1 MVSCTNR
8 TKEIITWIKLQKTN
22 DMKNKCLILIAGV
35 SLILNIG
42 CEKKTT
48 INTATNSVS
57 TSGTEIKMDG
67 ELPSKES
74 IPKLFDEMDFQQATQ
89 CYLWALPIVGFAE
102 WQYQHY
108 KTFNA
113 SSNDLV
119 LYNSYADRLG
129 ILTAN
134 ATTPYILTFIDL
146 GVNGPTVIEMPA
158 GRTAG
163 GLADFWQREQA
174 TIGEMGPDKGKGGKY
189 VLVPP
194 TIKDFKAPG
203 YFIVPCNT
211 VNMFFGFRTLDPDP
225 KVTETLLKLVKI
237 YPYAKRAN
245 PNPTKV
251 VSPPAGKK
259 WLGIPPTGIAYWE
272 RLHAILQNEP
282 VEERDRFFMAW
293 LRNLGIEK
301 GKPFAPDERQKKVLI
316 AAAEKGQQMA
326 MANSFSKRFPDV
338 KHWPDKKWDYVL
350 IMKNA
355 SQHADNYDE
364 FFERASYFYEAVTYS
379 QAMMSKTPNVG
390 QAYLGAYY
398 DNEGN
403 WLDGAKNY
411 TLNVP
416 ANPPAV
422 NFWSI
427 TVYDSATR
435 CLIDN
440 PQQNADLSSRKDL
453 IKNADGSVDLYFG
466 PKAPAGKEK
475 NWVQTLPGKHWFTY
489 MRFYGPTTAYFDKSW
504 KMDDIK
510 EVK

>member
-1 MVSCTNR
+1 
-8 TKEIITWIKLQKTN
+8 
-22 DMKNKCLILIAGV
+22 MKNRCLIIIAFS
-35 SLILNIG
+35 SLLLNFG
-42 CEKKTT
+42 CKKATT
-48 INTATNSVS
+48 ENVASASVS

-89 CYLWALPIVGFAE
+89 CYLWGLPIVAFAE
-102 WQYQHY
+102 WQQQQY

-113 SSNDLV
+113 TSNDLI
-119 LYNSYADRLG
+119 LYNNYNDRLG

-134 ATTPYILTFIDL
+134 ATTPYIVSFIDL
-146 GVNGPTVIEMPA
+146 AANGPTVIEMPA
-158 GRTAG
+158 GHTAG

-174 TIGEMGPDKGKGGKY
+174 VIGEMGPDKGKGGKY
-189 VLVPP
+189 ILVPP
-194 TIKDFKAPG
+194 TMKDFKAAG

-211 VNMFFGFRTLDPDP
+211 VNVFFGFRTLDPDP
-225 KVTETLLKLVKI
+225 KVTETLLKQVKI
-237 YPYAKRAN
+237 YPYDKRAN
-245 PNPTKV
+245 PTATRV
-251 VSPPAGKK
+251 ISPPAGKK
-259 WLGIPPTGIAYWE
+259 WLGIQPSGIAYWE

-282 VEERDRFFMAW
+282 VEDRDRFFMAW
-293 LRNLGIEK
+293 LINLGIEK
-301 GKPFAPDERQKKVLI
+301 GKPFNPDERQKKILI

-326 MANSFSKRFPDV
+326 MANSFEKRFKDV
-338 KHWPDKKWDYVL
+338 KHWPDKKWDYVM
-350 IMKNA
+350 IIKDP

-364 FFERASYFYEAVTYS
+364 FFERTSYFYEAVTYS
-379 QAMMSKTPNVG
+379 KAMITKIPNVG
-390 QAYLGAYY
+390 QAYLGSYF
-398 DNEGN
+398 DNTGN
-403 WLDGAKNY
+403 WLDGGKNY

-427 TVYDSATR
+427 TIYDVATR

-440 PQQNADLSSRKDL
+440 PQKNADLSSRKDL

-489 MRFYGPTTAYFDKSW
+489 MRFYGPTQAYFDKSW

>member
-1 MVSCTNR
+1 
-8 TKEIITWIKLQKTN
+8 
-22 DMKNKCLILIAGV
+22 MKNKGLIILVFA
-35 SLILNIG
+35 SLIINFG

-48 INTATNSVS
+48 VDTTDS
-57 TSGTEIKMDG
+57 TTVASGKEIKMDG

-89 CYLWALPIVGFAE
+89 SYLWGLPIVAFAE
-102 WQYQHY
+102 WQYQQY
-108 KTFNA
+108 KTFKA
-113 SSNDLV
+113 TSNDLI
-119 LYNSYADRLG
+119 LYNSYNDRLG

-134 ATTPYILTFIDL
+134 ATTPYIVSFIDL
-146 GVNGPTVIEMPA
+146 AANGPTVIEMPA

-189 VLVPP
+189 ILVPP
-194 TIKDFKAPG
+194 TLKDFKADG
-203 YFIVPCNT
+203 YFIIPCNT

-225 KVTETLLKLVKI
+225 KVTETLLKQVKI
-237 YPYAKRAN
+237 YPYAQRAN
-245 PNPTKV
+245 PTPTKV

-259 WLGIPPTGIAYWE
+259 WLGIQPGGIAYWE

-293 LRNLGIEK
+293 LKNLGIEK
-301 GKPFAPDERQKKVLI
+301 GKSFNPDERQKKILI
-316 AAAEKGQQMA
+316 AAAEKGEQMA
-326 MANSFSKRFPDV
+326 MANSFEKRFKDV
-338 KHWPDKKWDYVL
+338 KHWSDKNWDYVMIL
-350 IMKNA
+350 SHP

-364 FFERASYFYEAVTYS
+364 FFERSSYFYEAVTYS
-379 QAMMSKTPNVG
+379 KAMMTKTPNVG
-390 QAYLGAYY
+390 QAYLGSYF
-398 DNEGN
+398 DDQGN
-403 WLDGAKNY
+403 WLDGGKNY

-427 TVYDSATR
+427 TIYDAATR

-440 PQQNADLSSRKDL
+440 PQKNADLSSRKDL

-504 KMDDIK
+504 KMDDIT

>member
-1 MVSCTNR
+1 
-8 TKEIITWIKLQKTN
+8 
-22 DMKNKCLILIAGV
+22 MKNKSIIILTVSTLIFL
-35 SLILNIG
+35 IG
-42 CEKKTT
+42 CKKTEVT
-48 INTATNSVS
+48 NTASTSVS
-57 TSGTEIKMDG
+57 SSGTEVKMNG

-74 IPKLFDEMDFQQATQ
+74 IPVLFDEMDFQQATQ
-89 CYLWALPIVGFAE
+89 CYLWGLPIVAFAE
-102 WQYQHY
+102 WQQQHY
-108 KTFNA
+108 KTFKA
-113 SSNDLV
+113 TSNDLV
-119 LYNSYADRLG
+119 LYNSYDDRLG

-134 ATTPYILTFIDL
+134 ATTPYIMTFIDL
-146 GVNGPTVIEMPA
+146 AANGPTVIEMPA
-158 GRTAG
+158 GHTAG

-174 TIGEMGPDKGKGGKY
+174 VIGEMGPDKGKGGKY
-189 VLVPP
+189 ILVPP
-194 TIKDFKAPG
+194 TLKDFKAEG

-211 VNMFFGFRTLDPDP
+211 VNMFFGFRALDPDP
-225 KVTETLLKLVKI
+225 KTTEILLKQVKI
-237 YPYAKRAN
+237 YPYAQRAN
-245 PNPTKV
+245 PGPTKV

-259 WLGIPPTGIAYWE
+259 WLGIQPSGIAYWE

-282 VEERDRFFMAW
+282 VEDRDRFFMAW
-293 LRNLGIEK
+293 LRNLGIER
-301 GKPFAPDERQKKVLI
+301 GKAFAPDERQKKILI

-326 MANSFSKRFPDV
+326 MANSFSKRFKDV
-338 KHWPDKKWDYVL
+338 KHWPDKKWDYVM
-350 IMKNA
+350 IIKDP
-355 SQHADNYDE
+355 SQHAANYDE
-364 FFERASYFYEAVTYS
+364 FFERTSYFYEAVTYS
-379 QAMMSKTPNVG
+379 KAMITKIPNLG
-390 QAYLGAYY
+390 QAYLGSYY

-403 WLDGAKNY
+403 WLDGGKNY

-427 TVYDSATR
+427 TIYDSATR

-440 PQQNADLSSRKDL
+440 PQKNADLSSRKDL
-453 IKNADGSVDLYFG
+453 IKNTDGSVDLYFG

>member
-1 MVSCTNR
+1 
-8 TKEIITWIKLQKTN
+8 
-22 DMKNKCLILIAGV
+22 MKNKGLIILVFA
-35 SLILNIG
+35 SLIINFG

-48 INTATNSVS
+48 VDTTDS
-57 TSGTEIKMDG
+57 TTVASGKEIKMDG

-89 CYLWALPIVGFAE
+89 CYLWGLPIVAFAE
-102 WQYQHY
+102 WQYQQY
-108 KTFNA
+108 KTFKA
-113 SSNDLV
+113 TSNDLI
-119 LYNSYADRLG
+119 LYNSYNDRLG

-134 ATTPYILTFIDL
+134 ATTPYIVSFIDL
-146 GVNGPTVIEMPA
+146 AANGPTVIEMPA

-189 VLVPP
+189 ILVPP
-194 TIKDFKAPG
+194 TLKDFKADG
-203 YFIVPCNT
+203 YFIIPCNT

-225 KVTETLLKLVKI
+225 KVTETLLKQVKI
-237 YPYAKRAN
+237 YPYAQRAN
-245 PNPTKV
+245 PTPTKV

-259 WLGIPPTGIAYWE
+259 WLGIQPGGIAYWE

-293 LRNLGIEK
+293 LKNLGIEK
-301 GKPFAPDERQKKVLI
+301 GKSFNPDERQKKILI
-316 AAAEKGQQMA
+316 AAAEKGEQMA
-326 MANSFSKRFPDV
+326 MANSFEKRFKDV
-338 KHWPDKKWDYVL
+338 KHWSDKNWDYVMIL
-350 IMKNA
+350 SHP

-364 FFERASYFYEAVTYS
+364 FFERSSYFYEAVTYS
-379 QAMMSKTPNVG
+379 KAMMTKTPNVG
-390 QAYLGAYY
+390 QAYLGSYF
-398 DNEGN
+398 DDQGN
-403 WLDGAKNY
+403 WLDGGKNY

-427 TVYDSATR
+427 TIYDAATR

-440 PQQNADLSSRKDL
+440 PQKNADLSSRKDL

-504 KMDDIK
+504 KMDDIT

>member
-1 MVSCTNR
+1 
-8 TKEIITWIKLQKTN
+8 
-22 DMKNKCLILIAGV
+22 MKNRCLIIIV
-35 SLILNIG
+35 FSSLLLNFG
-42 CEKKTT
+42 CKKATT
-48 INTATNSVS
+48 ENVASASVS

-89 CYLWALPIVGFAE
+89 CYLWGLPIVAFAE
-102 WQYQHY
+102 WQQQQY

-113 SSNDLV
+113 TSNDLI
-119 LYNSYADRLG
+119 LYNNYNDRLG

-134 ATTPYILTFIDL
+134 ATTPYIVSFIDL
-146 GVNGPTVIEMPA
+146 AANGPTVIEMPA
-158 GRTAG
+158 GHTAG

-174 TIGEMGPDKGKGGKY
+174 VIGEMGPDKGKGGKY
-189 VLVPP
+189 ILVPP
-194 TIKDFKAPG
+194 TMKDFKAAG

-211 VNMFFGFRTLDPDP
+211 VNVFFGFRTLDPDP
-225 KVTETLLKLVKI
+225 KVTETLLKQVKI
-237 YPYAKRAN
+237 YPYDKRAN
-245 PNPTKV
+245 PTATRV
-251 VSPPAGKK
+251 ISPPAGKK
-259 WLGIPPTGIAYWE
+259 WLGIQPSGIAYWE

-282 VEERDRFFMAW
+282 VEDRDRFFMAW
-293 LRNLGIEK
+293 LINLGIEK
-301 GKPFAPDERQKKVLI
+301 GKPFNPDERQKKILI

-326 MANSFSKRFPDV
+326 MANSFEKRFKDV
-338 KHWPDKKWDYVL
+338 KHWPDKKWDYVM
-350 IMKNA
+350 IIKDP

-364 FFERASYFYEAVTYS
+364 FFERTSYFYEAVTYS
-379 QAMMSKTPNVG
+379 KAMITKIPNVG
-390 QAYLGAYY
+390 QAYLGSYF
-398 DNEGN
+398 DNTGN
-403 WLDGAKNY
+403 WLDGGKNY

-427 TVYDSATR
+427 TIYDVATR

-440 PQQNADLSSRKDL
+440 PQKNADLSSRKDL

-489 MRFYGPTTAYFDKSW
+489 MRFYGPTQAYFDKSW

-510 EVK
+510 EMK

>member
-1 MVSCTNR
+1 MKSKILLLVITAFLVSCTQSK
-8 TKEIITWIKLQKTN
+8 TKNET
-22 DMKNKCLILIAGV
+22 
-35 SLILNIG
+35 
-42 CEKKTT
+42 
-48 INTATNSVS
+48 TATAS
-57 TSGTEIKMDG
+57 TTASEFGTDIKMDG
-67 ELPSKES
+67 DLPSKES

-89 CYLWALPIVGFAE
+89 CYLWGLPIVAFAE
-102 WQYQHY
+102 WQQQHY
-108 KTFNA
+108 KTFKA

-119 LYNSYADRLG
+119 LYNSYDDRLG

-134 ATTPYILTFIDL
+134 ATTPYIMAFIDL
-146 GVNGPTVIEMPA
+146 AANGPTVIEMPA

-189 VLVPP
+189 ILVPP
-194 TIKDFKAPG
+194 TLKDFKVEG

-211 VNMFFGFRTLDPDP
+211 VNMFFGFRALDPDP
-225 KVTETLLKLVKI
+225 KTTETLLKQVKI
-237 YPYAKRAN
+237 YPYAQRAN
-245 PNPTKV
+245 PAPTKV
-251 VSPPAGKK
+251 VSPPPGKK
-259 WLGIPPTGIAYWE
+259 WLGIQPNGIGYWE

-293 LRNLGIEK
+293 LKNLGIEK
-301 GKPFAPDERQKKVLI
+301 GKPFTPDERQKKILI

-326 MANSFSKRFPDV
+326 MANSFEKRFADV

-364 FFERASYFYEAVTYS
+364 FFERTSYFYEAVTYS
-379 QAMMSKTPNVG
+379 QAMMSKTPNLG
-390 QAYLGAYY
+390 QAYLGAYF
-398 DNEGN
+398 DNNGN
-403 WLDGAKNY
+403 WLDGSKNY
-411 TLNVP
+411 TLNIP

-440 PQQNADLSSRKDL
+440 PQKNADLSSRKDL
-453 IKNADGSVDLYFG
+453 IKNTDGSIDLYFG

-475 NWVQTLPGKHWFTY
+475 NWVQTLSGKHWFTY

>member
-1 MVSCTNR
+1 
-8 TKEIITWIKLQKTN
+8 
-22 DMKNKCLILIAGV
+22 MKNRCLIIIAFS
-35 SLILNIG
+35 SLLLNFG
-42 CEKKTT
+42 CKKATT
-48 INTATNSVS
+48 ENVASASVS

-89 CYLWALPIVGFAE
+89 CYLWGLPIVAFAE
-102 WQYQHY
+102 WQQQQY

-113 SSNDLV
+113 TSNDLI
-119 LYNSYADRLG
+119 LYNNYNDRLG

-134 ATTPYILTFIDL
+134 ATTPYIVSFIDL
-146 GVNGPTVIEMPA
+146 AANGPTVIDMPA
-158 GRTAG
+158 GHTAG

-174 TIGEMGPDKGKGGKY
+174 VIGEMGPDKGKGGKY
-189 VLVPP
+189 ILVPP
-194 TIKDFKAPG
+194 TMKDFKAAG
-203 YFIVPCNT
+203 YFMVPCNT
-211 VNMFFGFRTLDPDP
+211 VNVFFGFRTLDPDP
-225 KVTETLLKLVKI
+225 KVTETLLKQVKI
-237 YPYAKRAN
+237 YPYDKRE
-245 PNPTKV
+245 NPTATRV
-251 VSPPAGKK
+251 ISPPADKK
-259 WLGIPPTGIAYWE
+259 WLGIQPTGIAYWE

-301 GKPFAPDERQKKVLI
+301 GKPFNPDERQKKILI

-326 MANSFSKRFPDV
+326 MANSFSKRFADV
-338 KHWPDKKWDYVL
+338 KHWPDKKWDYVM
-350 IMKNA
+350 IIKDP

-364 FFERASYFYEAVTYS
+364 FFERTSYFYEAVTYS
-379 QAMMSKTPNVG
+379 KAMITKIPNVG
-390 QAYLGAYY
+390 QAYLGSYY
-398 DNEGN
+398 DNNGN
-403 WLDGAKNY
+403 WLDGGKNY

-427 TVYDSATR
+427 TIYDSATR

-440 PQQNADLSSRKDL
+440 PQKNADLSSRKDL

-489 MRFYGPTTAYFDKSW
+489 MRFYGPTAAYFDKSW
-504 KMDDIK
+504 KMRDVE

>member
-1 MVSCTNR
+1 
-8 TKEIITWIKLQKTN
+8 
-22 DMKNKCLILIAGV
+22 MKSKCLIILATI
-35 SLILNIG
+35 SLIFNVG
-42 CEKKTT
+42 CKKEASETVT
-48 INTATNSVS
+48 ESPVS
-57 TSGTEIKMDG
+57 QSENNIKMDG
-67 ELPSKES
+67 DLPSKES

-89 CYLWALPIVGFAE
+89 CYLWALPLIGFAE

-108 KTFNA
+108 KTFKA

-119 LYNSYADRLG
+119 LYNSYNDRLG

-134 ATTPYILTFIDL
+134 ATTPYIITFIDL
-146 GVNGPTVIEMPA
+146 AANGPTVIEMPA

-189 VLVPP
+189 ILVPP
-194 TIKDFKAPG
+194 TIKDFKADG

-211 VNMFFGFRTLDPDP
+211 VNMFFGFRALDPDP
-225 KVTETLLKLVKI
+225 KITETLLKQVKI
-237 YPYAKRAN
+237 YPYAQRAK
-245 PNPTKV
+245 PAPTKV
-251 VSPPAGKK
+251 ISPPAGKK
-259 WLGIPPTGIAYWE
+259 WLGIPPSGIAYWE

-301 GKPFAPDERQKKVLI
+301 GKPFAPNERQKKILI
-316 AAAEKGQQMA
+316 VAAEKGQQMA
-326 MANSFSKRFPDV
+326 MANSFEKRFADV

-355 SQHADNYDE
+355 SQHANTYDE
-364 FFERASYFYEAVTYS
+364 FFERTSYFYEAVTYS

-390 QAYLGAYY
+390 QAYLGAYF

-403 WLDGAKNY
+403 WLDGGKNY

-440 PQQNADLSSRKDL
+440 PQKNADLSSRKDL
-453 IKNADGSVDLYFG
+453 IKNKDGSVDLYFG

-489 MRFYGPTTAYFDKSW
+489 MRFYGPTKAYFDKSW

>member
-1 MVSCTNR
+1 
-8 TKEIITWIKLQKTN
+8 
-22 DMKNKCLILIAGV
+22 MKNKFLILIAGI

-48 INTATNSVS
+48 INTASNPVS

-108 KTFNA
+108 KTFGA

-225 KVTETLLKLVKI
+225 KVTETLLKQVKI
-237 YPYAKRAN
+237 YPYAQRTN
-245 PNPTKV
+245 PTPTKV

-301 GKPFAPDERQKKVLI
+301 GKPFAPDERQKKILI

-326 MANSFSKRFPDV
+326 MANSFEKRFADV
-338 KHWPDKKWDYVL
+338 KHWPDKHWDYVL

-390 QAYLGAYY
+390 QAYLGSYY

>member
-1 MVSCTNR
+1 
-8 TKEIITWIKLQKTN
+8 
-22 DMKNKCLILIAGV
+22 MKNRCLIIIAFS
-35 SLILNIG
+35 SLLLNFG
-42 CEKKTT
+42 CKKATT
-48 INTATNSVS
+48 ENVASASDS

-89 CYLWALPIVGFAE
+89 CYLWGLPIVAFAE
-102 WQYQHY
+102 WQQQQY

-113 SSNDLV
+113 TSNDLI
-119 LYNSYADRLG
+119 LYNNYNDRLG

-134 ATTPYILTFIDL
+134 ATTPYIVSFIDL
-146 GVNGPTVIEMPA
+146 AANGPTVIEMPA
-158 GRTAG
+158 GHTAG

-174 TIGEMGPDKGKGGKY
+174 VIGEMGPDKGKGGKY
-189 VLVPP
+189 ILVPP
-194 TIKDFKAPG
+194 TMKDFKAAG

-211 VNMFFGFRTLDPDP
+211 VNVFFGFRTLDPDP
-225 KVTETLLKLVKI
+225 KVTETLLKQVKI
-237 YPYAKRAN
+237 YPYDKRAN
-245 PNPTKV
+245 PTATRII
-251 VSPPAGKK
+251 SPPAGKK
-259 WLGIPPTGIAYWE
+259 WLGIQPSGIAYWE

-282 VEERDRFFMAW
+282 VEDRDRFFMAW
-293 LRNLGIEK
+293 LINLGIEK
-301 GKPFAPDERQKKVLI
+301 GKPFNPDERQKKILI

-326 MANSFSKRFPDV
+326 MANSFEKRFKDV
-338 KHWPDKKWDYVL
+338 KHWPDKKWDYVM
-350 IMKNA
+350 IIKDP

-364 FFERASYFYEAVTYS
+364 FFERTSYFYEAVTYS
-379 QAMMSKTPNVG
+379 KAMITKIPNVG
-390 QAYLGAYY
+390 QAYLGSYF
-398 DNEGN
+398 DNTGN
-403 WLDGAKNY
+403 WLDGGKNY

-427 TVYDSATR
+427 TIYDVATR

-440 PQQNADLSSRKDL
+440 PQKNADLSSRKDL
-453 IKNADGSVDLYFG
+453 MKNADGSVDLYFG

-489 MRFYGPTTAYFDKSW
+489 MRFYGPTQAYFDKSW

>member
-1 MVSCTNR
+1 
-8 TKEIITWIKLQKTN
+8 
-22 DMKNKCLILIAGV
+22 MKNRCLIIIV
-35 SLILNIG
+35 FSSLLLNFG
-42 CEKKTT
+42 CKKATT
-48 INTATNSVS
+48 ENVASASVS

-89 CYLWALPIVGFAE
+89 CYLWGLPIVAFAE
-102 WQYQHY
+102 WQQQQY

-113 SSNDLV
+113 TSNDLI
-119 LYNSYADRLG
+119 LYNNYNDRLG

-134 ATTPYILTFIDL
+134 ATTPYIVSFIDL
-146 GVNGPTVIEMPA
+146 AANGPTVIDMPA
-158 GRTAG
+158 GHTAG

-174 TIGEMGPDKGKGGKY
+174 VIGEMGPDKGKGGKY
-189 VLVPP
+189 ILVPP
-194 TIKDFKAPG
+194 TMKDFKAAG
-203 YFIVPCNT
+203 YFMVPCNT
-211 VNMFFGFRTLDPDP
+211 VNVFFGFRTLDPDP
-225 KVTETLLKLVKI
+225 KVTETLLKQVKI
-237 YPYAKRAN
+237 YPYDKRAN
-245 PNPTKV
+245 PTATRV
-251 VSPPAGKK
+251 ISPPADKK
-259 WLGIPPTGIAYWE
+259 WLGIQPTGIAYWH

-282 VEERDRFFMAW
+282 VEDRDRFFMAW
-293 LRNLGIEK
+293 LINLGIEK
-301 GKPFAPDERQKKVLI
+301 GKPFNPDERQKKILI

-326 MANSFSKRFPDV
+326 MANSFEKRFANV
-338 KHWPDKKWDYVL
+338 KHWPDKKWDYVM
-350 IMKNA
+350 IIKDP

-364 FFERASYFYEAVTYS
+364 FFERTSYFYEAVTYS
-379 QAMMSKTPNVG
+379 KAMITKIPNVG
-390 QAYLGAYY
+390 QAYLGSYF
-398 DNEGN
+398 DNTGN
-403 WLDGAKNY
+403 WLDGGKNY

-427 TVYDSATR
+427 TIYDVATR

-440 PQQNADLSSRKDL
+440 PQKNADLSSRKDL

-489 MRFYGPTTAYFDKSW
+489 MRFYGPTQAYFDKSW

>member
-1 MVSCTNR
+1 MKKSFIIIGLAFLVFSC
-8 TKEIITWIKLQKTN
+8 
-22 DMKNKCLILIAGV
+22 
-35 SLILNIG
+35 
-42 CEKKTT
+42 KKDNLTST
-48 INTATNSVS
+48 ENTAEVS
-57 TSGTEIKMDG
+57 ESGTQIKIDG

-89 CYLWALPIVGFAE
+89 CYLWALPIVAFAE
-102 WQYQHY
+102 WQQQHY
-108 KTFNA
+108 KTFKA

-119 LYNSYADRLG
+119 LYNSYNDRLG

-134 ATTPYILTFIDL
+134 ATTPYIMTFIDL
-146 GVNGPTVIEMPA
+146 AVNGPTVIEMPA
-158 GRTAG
+158 GHTAG

-174 TIGEMGPDKGKGGKY
+174 VIGEMGPDKGKGGKY
-189 VLVPP
+189 ILVPP
-194 TIKDFKAPG
+194 TLKDFKADG

-211 VNMFFGFRTLDPDP
+211 VNMFFGFRALDPDP
-225 KVTETLLKLVKI
+225 KVTENLLKQVKI
-237 YPYAKRAN
+237 YPYAQRAN
-245 PNPTKV
+245 PAPTKV

-259 WLGIPPTGIAYWE
+259 WLGIQPSGIAYWE
-272 RLHAILQNEP
+272 RLHDILQNEP

-301 GKPFAPDERQKKVLI
+301 GKPFAPDERQKKILI
-316 AAAEKGQQMA
+316 ARAEKGQQMA
-326 MANSFSKRFPDV
+326 MANSFEKRFKDV
-338 KHWPDKKWDYVL
+338 KHWPDKKWDYVM
-350 IMKNA
+350 IIKDP

-364 FFERASYFYEAVTYS
+364 FFERTSYFYEAVTYS
-379 QAMMSKTPNVG
+379 KAMITKVPNVG
-390 QAYLGAYY
+390 QAYLGSYF

-440 PQQNADLSSRKDL
+440 PQKNADLSSRKDL
-453 IKNADGSVDLYFG
+453 IKNTDGSVDLYFG

>member
-1 MVSCTNR
+1 
-8 TKEIITWIKLQKTN
+8 
-22 DMKNKCLILIAGV
+22 MKNRCLIIIV
-35 SLILNIG
+35 FSSLLLNFG
-42 CEKKTT
+42 CKKATT
-48 INTATNSVS
+48 ENVASASVS

-89 CYLWALPIVGFAE
+89 CYLWGLPIVAFAE
-102 WQYQHY
+102 WQQQQY

-113 SSNDLV
+113 TSNDLI
-119 LYNSYADRLG
+119 LYNNYNDRLG

-134 ATTPYILTFIDL
+134 ATTPYIVSFIDL
-146 GVNGPTVIEMPA
+146 AANGPTVIEMPA
-158 GRTAG
+158 GHTAG

-174 TIGEMGPDKGKGGKY
+174 VIGEMGPDKGKGGKY
-189 VLVPP
+189 ILVPP
-194 TIKDFKAPG
+194 TMKDFKAAG

-211 VNMFFGFRTLDPDP
+211 VNVFFGFRTLDPDP
-225 KVTETLLKLVKI
+225 KVTETLLKQVKI
-237 YPYAKRAN
+237 YPYDKRAN
-245 PNPTKV
+245 PTATRV
-251 VSPPAGKK
+251 ISPPAGKK
-259 WLGIPPTGIAYWE
+259 WLGIQPSGIAYWE

-282 VEERDRFFMAW
+282 VEDRDRFFMAW
-293 LRNLGIEK
+293 LINLGIEK
-301 GKPFAPDERQKKVLI
+301 GKPFNPDERQKKILI

-326 MANSFSKRFPDV
+326 MANSFEKRFKDV
-338 KHWPDKKWDYVL
+338 KHWPDKKWDYVM
-350 IMKNA
+350 IIKDP

-364 FFERASYFYEAVTYS
+364 FFERTSYFYEAVTYS
-379 QAMMSKTPNVG
+379 KAMITKIPNVG
-390 QAYLGAYY
+390 QAYLGSYF
-398 DNEGN
+398 DNTGN
-403 WLDGAKNY
+403 WLDGGKNY

-427 TVYDSATR
+427 TIYDVATR

-440 PQQNADLSSRKDL
+440 PQKNADLSSRKDL

-489 MRFYGPTTAYFDKSW
+489 MRFYGPTQAYFDKSW

>member
-1 MVSCTNR
+1 
-8 TKEIITWIKLQKTN
+8 
-22 DMKNKCLILIAGV
+22 MKNRCLIIIV
-35 SLILNIG
+35 FSSLLLNFG
-42 CEKKTT
+42 CKKA
-48 INTATNSVS
+48 ATENVASASVS

-89 CYLWALPIVGFAE
+89 CYLWGLPIVAFAE
-102 WQYQHY
+102 WQQQQY

-113 SSNDLV
+113 TSNDLI
-119 LYNSYADRLG
+119 LYNNYNDRLG

-134 ATTPYILTFIDL
+134 ATTPYIVSFIDL
-146 GVNGPTVIEMPA
+146 AANGPTVIEMPA
-158 GRTAG
+158 GHTAG

-174 TIGEMGPDKGKGGKY
+174 VIGEMGPDKGKGGKY
-189 VLVPP
+189 ILVPP
-194 TIKDFKAPG
+194 TMKDFKAAG

-211 VNMFFGFRTLDPDP
+211 VNVFFGFRTLDPDP
-225 KVTETLLKLVKI
+225 KVTETLLKQVKI
-237 YPYAKRAN
+237 YPYDKRAN
-245 PNPTKV
+245 PTATRV
-251 VSPPAGKK
+251 ISPPAGKK
-259 WLGIPPTGIAYWE
+259 WLGIQPSGIAYWE

-282 VEERDRFFMAW
+282 VEDRDRFFMAW
-293 LRNLGIEK
+293 LINLGIEK
-301 GKPFAPDERQKKVLI
+301 GKPFNPDERQKKILI

-326 MANSFSKRFPDV
+326 MANSFEKRFKDV
-338 KHWPDKKWDYVL
+338 KHWPDKKWDYVM
-350 IMKNA
+350 IIKDP

-364 FFERASYFYEAVTYS
+364 FFERTSYFYEAVTYS
-379 QAMMSKTPNVG
+379 KAMITKIPNVG
-390 QAYLGAYY
+390 QAYLGSYF
-398 DNEGN
+398 DNTGN
-403 WLDGAKNY
+403 WLDGGKNY

-427 TVYDSATR
+427 TIYDVATR

-440 PQQNADLSSRKDL
+440 PQKNADLSSRKDL
-453 IKNADGSVDLYFG
+453 MKNADGSVDLYFG

-489 MRFYGPTTAYFDKSW
+489 MRFYGPTQAYFDKSW

>member
-1 MVSCTNR
+1 MKSKCPIFITLISLLLNFGC
-8 TKEIITWIKLQKTN
+8 KE
-22 DMKNKCLILIAGV
+22 
-35 SLILNIG
+35 S
-42 CEKKTT
+42 TT
-48 INTATNSVS
+48 VNPDSERVVK
-57 TSGTEIKMDG
+57 SGSGIKMDG

-74 IPKLFDEMDFQQATQ
+74 IPALFDEMDFQQATQ
-89 CYLWALPIVGFAE
+89 CYLWALPIVTFAE
-102 WQYQHY
+102 WQNVHY
-108 KTFNA
+108 NQFKA

-119 LYNSYADRLG
+119 FYNTYNDRLG

-134 ATTPYILTFIDL
+134 ATTPYIMSFIDL
-146 GVNGPTVIEMPA
+146 AKNGPTVLEMPA
-158 GRTAG
+158 GHTAG
-163 GLADFWQREQA
+163 GLGDFWQREQA
-174 TIGEMGPDKGKGGKY
+174 VIGEMGPDKGKGGKY
-189 VLVPP
+189 LLVPP
-194 TIKDFKAPG
+194 TMKDLKPVG

-211 VNMFFGFRTLDPDP
+211 MNMFFGIRSLDPDP
-225 KVTETLLKLVKI
+225 KSTEDIVKKVKI
-237 YPYAKRAN
+237 YPYSQRAN
-245 PNPTKV
+245 PTQTKI

-259 WLGIPPTGIAYWE
+259 WLGNQPTGIAYWE
-272 RLHAILQNEP
+272 RLHAILQVEP
-282 VEERDRFFMAW
+282 VEDRDRFFMAW
-293 LRNLGIEK
+293 LKNLGIEK
-301 GKPFAPDERQKKVLI
+301 GKPFAPDEHQKQTLI
-316 AAAEKGQQMA
+316 AAAAKGQQMA
-326 MANSFSKRFPDV
+326 MANSFSKRFADV
-338 KHWPDKKWDYVL
+338 KHWPDKKWDYVM
-350 IMKNA
+350 IIKNP
-355 SQHADNYDE
+355 SQREANYDE
-364 FFERASYFYEAVTYS
+364 FFERASYFYEATGYS
-379 QAMMSKTPNVG
+379 KAMITKTPNLG
-390 QAYLGAYY
+390 QAYLGSYY
-398 DNEGN
+398 DSEGN

-453 IKNADGSVDLYFG
+453 IKNSDGSVDLYFG

>member
-1 MVSCTNR
+1 
-8 TKEIITWIKLQKTN
+8 
-22 DMKNKCLILIAGV
+22 
-35 SLILNIG
+35 
-42 CEKKTT
+42 
-48 INTATNSVS
+48 
-57 TSGTEIKMDG
+57 MDG

-89 CYLWALPIVGFAE
+89 CYLWGLPIVAFAE
-102 WQYQHY
+102 WQQQQY

-113 SSNDLV
+113 TSNDLI
-119 LYNSYADRLG
+119 LYNNYNDRLG

-134 ATTPYILTFIDL
+134 ATTPYIVSFIDL
-146 GVNGPTVIEMPA
+146 AANGPTVIEMPA
-158 GRTAG
+158 GHTAG

-174 TIGEMGPDKGKGGKY
+174 VIGEMGPDKGKGGKY
-189 VLVPP
+189 ILVPP
-194 TIKDFKAPG
+194 TMKDFKAAG

-211 VNMFFGFRTLDPDP
+211 VNVFFGFRTLDPDP
-225 KVTETLLKLVKI
+225 KVTETLLKQVKI
-237 YPYAKRAN
+237 YPYDKRAN
-245 PNPTKV
+245 PTATRV
-251 VSPPAGKK
+251 ISPPAGKK
-259 WLGIPPTGIAYWE
+259 WLGIQPSGIAYWE

-282 VEERDRFFMAW
+282 VEDRDRFFMAW
-293 LRNLGIEK
+293 LINLGIEK
-301 GKPFAPDERQKKVLI
+301 GKPFNPDERQKKILI

-326 MANSFSKRFPDV
+326 MANSFEKRFKDV
-338 KHWPDKKWDYVL
+338 KHWPDKKWDYVM
-350 IMKNA
+350 IIKDP

-364 FFERASYFYEAVTYS
+364 FFERTSYFYEAVTYS
-379 QAMMSKTPNVG
+379 KAMITKIPNVG
-390 QAYLGAYY
+390 QAYLGSYF
-398 DNEGN
+398 DNTGN
-403 WLDGAKNY
+403 WLDGGKNY

-427 TVYDSATR
+427 TIYDVATR

-440 PQQNADLSSRKDL
+440 PQKNADLSSRKDL

-489 MRFYGPTTAYFDKSW
+489 MRFYGPTQAYFDKSW

>member
-1 MVSCTNR
+1 
-8 TKEIITWIKLQKTN
+8 
-22 DMKNKCLILIAGV
+22 MKNRCLIIIAFS
-35 SLILNIG
+35 SLLLNFG
-42 CEKKTT
+42 CKKATT
-48 INTATNSVS
+48 ENVASASVS

-89 CYLWALPIVGFAE
+89 CYLWGLPIVAFAE
-102 WQYQHY
+102 WQQQQY

-113 SSNDLV
+113 TSNDLI
-119 LYNSYADRLG
+119 LYNNYNDRLG

-134 ATTPYILTFIDL
+134 ATTPYIVSFIDL
-146 GVNGPTVIEMPA
+146 AANGPTVIEMPA
-158 GRTAG
+158 GHTAG

-174 TIGEMGPDKGKGGKY
+174 VIGEMGPDKGKGGKY
-189 VLVPP
+189 ILVPP
-194 TIKDFKAPG
+194 TMKDFKAAG

-211 VNMFFGFRTLDPDP
+211 VNVFFGFRTLDPDP
-225 KVTETLLKLVKI
+225 KVTETLLKQVKI
-237 YPYAKRAN
+237 YPYDKRAN
-245 PNPTKV
+245 PTATRII
-251 VSPPAGKK
+251 SPPAGKK
-259 WLGIPPTGIAYWE
+259 WLGIQPSGIAYWE

-282 VEERDRFFMAW
+282 VEDRDRFFMAW
-293 LRNLGIEK
+293 LINLGIEK
-301 GKPFAPDERQKKVLI
+301 GKPFNPDERQKKILI

-326 MANSFSKRFPDV
+326 MANSFEKRFKDV
-338 KHWPDKKWDYVL
+338 KHWPDKKWDYVM
-350 IMKNA
+350 IIKDP

-364 FFERASYFYEAVTYS
+364 FFERTSYFYEAVTYS
-379 QAMMSKTPNVG
+379 KAMITKIPNVG
-390 QAYLGAYY
+390 QAYLGSYF
-398 DNEGN
+398 DNTGN
-403 WLDGAKNY
+403 WLDGGKNY

-427 TVYDSATR
+427 TIYDVATR

-440 PQQNADLSSRKDL
+440 PQKNADLSSRKDL

-489 MRFYGPTTAYFDKSW
+489 MRFYGPTQAYFDKSW

>member
-1 MVSCTNR
+1 
-8 TKEIITWIKLQKTN
+8 
-22 DMKNKCLILIAGV
+22 MKNKGLIILVFA
-35 SLILNIG
+35 SLIINFG

-48 INTATNSVS
+48 VDTTDS
-57 TSGTEIKMDG
+57 TTVASGKEIKMDG

-89 CYLWALPIVGFAE
+89 SYLWGLPIVAFAE
-102 WQYQHY
+102 WQYQQY
-108 KTFNA
+108 KTFKA
-113 SSNDLV
+113 TSNDLI
-119 LYNSYADRLG
+119 LYNSYNDRLG

-134 ATTPYILTFIDL
+134 ATTPYIVSFIDL
-146 GVNGPTVIEMPA
+146 AANGPTVIEMPA

-189 VLVPP
+189 ILVPP
-194 TIKDFKAPG
+194 TLKDFKADG
-203 YFIVPCNT
+203 YFIIPCNT

-225 KVTETLLKLVKI
+225 KVTETLLKQVKI
-237 YPYAKRAN
+237 YHYAQRAN
-245 PNPTKV
+245 PTPTKV

-259 WLGIPPTGIAYWE
+259 WLGIQPGGIAYWE

-293 LRNLGIEK
+293 LKNLGIEK
-301 GKPFAPDERQKKVLI
+301 GKSFNPDDRQKKILI
-316 AAAEKGQQMA
+316 AAAEKGEQMA
-326 MANSFSKRFPDV
+326 MANSFEKRFKDV
-338 KHWPDKKWDYVL
+338 KHWSDKNWDYVMIL
-350 IMKNA
+350 SHP

-364 FFERASYFYEAVTYS
+364 FFERSSYFYEAVTYS
-379 QAMMSKTPNVG
+379 KAMMTKTPNVG
-390 QAYLGAYY
+390 QAYLGSYF
-398 DNEGN
+398 DDQGN
-403 WLDGAKNY
+403 WLDGGKNY

-427 TVYDSATR
+427 TIYDAATR

-440 PQQNADLSSRKDL
+440 PQKNADLSSRKDL

-504 KMDDIK
+504 KMDDIT

>member
-1 MVSCTNR
+1 
-8 TKEIITWIKLQKTN
+8 
-22 DMKNKCLILIAGV
+22 MKNRCLIIIAFS
-35 SLILNIG
+35 SLLLNFG
-42 CEKKTT
+42 CKKATT
-48 INTATNSVS
+48 ENVASASVS

-89 CYLWALPIVGFAE
+89 CYLWGLPIVAFAE
-102 WQYQHY
+102 WQQQQY

-113 SSNDLV
+113 TSNDLI
-119 LYNSYADRLG
+119 LYNNYNDRLG

-134 ATTPYILTFIDL
+134 ATTPYIVSFIDL
-146 GVNGPTVIEMPA
+146 AANGPTVIEMPA
-158 GRTAG
+158 GHTAG

-174 TIGEMGPDKGKGGKY
+174 VIGEMGPDKGKGGKY
-189 VLVPP
+189 ILVPP
-194 TIKDFKAPG
+194 TMKDSKAAG

-211 VNMFFGFRTLDPDP
+211 VNVFFGFRTLDPDP
-225 KVTETLLKLVKI
+225 KVTETLLKQVKI
-237 YPYAKRAN
+237 YPYDKRAN
-245 PNPTKV
+245 PTATRV
-251 VSPPAGKK
+251 ISPPAGKK
-259 WLGIPPTGIAYWE
+259 WLGIQPSGIAYWE

-282 VEERDRFFMAW
+282 VEDRDLFFMAW
-293 LRNLGIEK
+293 LINLGIEK
-301 GKPFAPDERQKKVLI
+301 GKPFNPDERQKKILI

-326 MANSFSKRFPDV
+326 MANSFEKRFKDV
-338 KHWPDKKWDYVL
+338 KHWPDKKWDYVM
-350 IMKNA
+350 IIKDP

-364 FFERASYFYEAVTYS
+364 FFERTSYFYEAVTYS
-379 QAMMSKTPNVG
+379 KAMITKIPNVG
-390 QAYLGAYY
+390 QAYLGSYF
-398 DNEGN
+398 DNTGN
-403 WLDGAKNY
+403 WLDGGKNY

-427 TVYDSATR
+427 TIYDVATR

-440 PQQNADLSSRKDL
+440 PQKNADLSSRKDL

-489 MRFYGPTTAYFDKSW
+489 MRFYGPTQAYFDKSW

>member
-1 MVSCTNR
+1 
-8 TKEIITWIKLQKTN
+8 
-22 DMKNKCLILIAGV
+22 MKNRCLIIIAFS
-35 SLILNIG
+35 SLLLNFG
-42 CEKKTT
+42 CKKATT
-48 INTATNSVS
+48 ENVASASVS

-89 CYLWALPIVGFAE
+89 CYLWGLPIVAFAE
-102 WQYQHY
+102 WQQQQY

-113 SSNDLV
+113 TSNDLI
-119 LYNSYADRLG
+119 LYNNYNDRLG

-134 ATTPYILTFIDL
+134 ATTPYIVSFIDL
-146 GVNGPTVIEMPA
+146 AANGPTVIEMPA
-158 GRTAG
+158 GHTAG

-174 TIGEMGPDKGKGGKY
+174 VIGEMGPDKGKGGKY
-189 VLVPP
+189 ILVPP
-194 TIKDFKAPG
+194 TMKDFKAAG

-211 VNMFFGFRTLDPDP
+211 VNVFFGFRTLDPDP
-225 KVTETLLKLVKI
+225 KVTETLLKQVKI
-237 YPYAKRAN
+237 YPYDKRAN
-245 PNPTKV
+245 PTATRII
-251 VSPPAGKK
+251 SPPAGKK
-259 WLGIPPTGIAYWE
+259 WLGIQPSGIAYWE

-282 VEERDRFFMAW
+282 VEDRDRFFMAW
-293 LRNLGIEK
+293 LINLGIEK
-301 GKPFAPDERQKKVLI
+301 GKPFNPDERQKKILI

-326 MANSFSKRFPDV
+326 MANSFEKRFKDV
-338 KHWPDKKWDYVL
+338 KHWPDKKWDYVM
-350 IMKNA
+350 IIKDP

-364 FFERASYFYEAVTYS
+364 FFERTSYFYEAVTYS
-379 QAMMSKTPNVG
+379 KAMITKIPNVG
-390 QAYLGAYY
+390 QAYLGSYF
-398 DNEGN
+398 DNTGN
-403 WLDGAKNY
+403 WLDGGKNY

-427 TVYDSATR
+427 TIYDVATR

-440 PQQNADLSSRKDL
+440 PQKNADLSSRKDL
-453 IKNADGSVDLYFG
+453 MKNADGSVDLYFG

-489 MRFYGPTTAYFDKSW
+489 MRFYGPTQAYFDKSW

>member
-1 MVSCTNR
+1 MKNRCFIILAVITLLLNFGCKKETSETASSSLVSESGTQ
-8 TKEIITWIKLQKTN
+8 IKL
-22 DMKNKCLILIAGV
+22 
-35 SLILNIG
+35 
-42 CEKKTT
+42 
-48 INTATNSVS
+48 
-57 TSGTEIKMDG
+57 DG

-74 IPKLFDEMDFQQATQ
+74 IPALFDEMDFQQATQ
-89 CYLWALPIVGFAE
+89 CYLWGLPIVAFAE
-102 WQYQHY
+102 WQQQHY
-108 KTFNA
+108 KTFKA

-119 LYNSYADRLG
+119 LYNSYDDRLG

-134 ATTPYILTFIDL
+134 ATTPYIMTFIDL
-146 GVNGPTVIEMPA
+146 AANGPTVIEMPA
-158 GRTAG
+158 GHTAG

-174 TIGEMGPDKGKGGKY
+174 VIGEMGPDKGKGGKY
-189 VLVPP
+189 ILVPP
-194 TIKDFKAPG
+194 TIKDFKADG

-211 VNMFFGFRTLDPDP
+211 VNMFFGFRALDPDP
-225 KVTETLLKLVKI
+225 KIKETLLKEVKI
-237 YPYAKRAN
+237 YPYAQRAN
-245 PNPTKV
+245 PEPTKV

-259 WLGIPPTGIAYWE
+259 WLGIQPAGIKYWE

-301 GKPFAPDERQKKVLI
+301 GKAFVPDERQKKILI

-326 MANSFSKRFPDV
+326 MVNSFSKRFADI

-350 IMKNA
+350 IMKDP

-364 FFERASYFYEAVTYS
+364 FFERSSYFYEAVTYS
-379 QAMMSKTPNVG
+379 KAMITKIPNVG
-390 QAYLGAYY
+390 QAYLGSYY

-403 WLDGAKNY
+403 WLDGGKNY
-411 TLNVP
+411 TLNIP

-427 TVYDSATR
+427 TIYDSATR

-440 PQQNADLSSRKDL
+440 PQKNADLSSRKDL
-453 IKNADGSVDLYFG
+453 IKNKDGSVDLYFG